1 MKSEQSSGISNIRI
15 GRSECNTLITLIFIT
30 DMLLAYPVII
40 DDIDINMTRYQGAGM
55 QVAVVEKTFRIV
67 GKGSLIAQFTF
78 ISSGTLHIWFPD
90 VGLQMEAH
98 CKQLRIEDCTIIY
111 TNGLHHGQPRALW
124 SLTLHPDDMN
134 ELKRILQQFNTSL
147 YLTCQPPTMAIAKQ
161 ALSLN

>member
-1 MKSEQSSGISNIRI
+1 
-15 GRSECNTLITLIFIT
+15 
-30 DMLLAYPVII
+30 
-40 DDIDINMTRYQGAGM
+40 M

-67 GKGSLIAQFTF
+67 GKGSLMAQFTF

-98 CKQLRIEDCTIIY
+98 CKELRIEDCTIIY

-134 ELKRILQQFNTSL
+134 ELKHILQQFNSNL
-147 YLTCQPPTMAIAKQ
+147 YLTCQPPTLAVAKR
-161 ALSLN
+161 ALNIN

>member
-1 MKSEQSSGISNIRI
+1 
-15 GRSECNTLITLIFIT
+15 
-30 DMLLAYPVII
+30 
-40 DDIDINMTRYQGAGM
+40 M

-124 SLTLHPDDMN
+124 SLTLHPDDMS

-147 YLTCQPPTMAIAKQ
+147 YLTLPASHYGYHQ
-161 ALSLN
+161 AGLEPELTQLARLNCFK